1 MTPTSG
7 ENNASENNAD
17 VVLWNRATSG
27 HVVMTASASD
37 LDDGPNSDIEYSL
50 VDGNGDQLF
59 NIDRKLGDVTLRRS
73 LRGSVDDQVRD
84 NALSCFQFSR

>member
-1 MTPTSG
+1 
-7 ENNASENNAD
+7 
-17 VVLWNRATSG
+17 
-27 HVVMTASASD
+27 MTASASD